1 MDKKIEIDE
10 EYLSDAI
17 KMTAQMLEGIKDI
30 QSQLSVL
37 SLFLRLLYEK
47 FTGEK
52 PDEKKKEK
60 DNG

>member
-1 MDKKIEIDE
+1 
-10 EYLSDAI
+10 
-17 KMTAQMLEGIKDI
+17 MTAQMLEGIKDI